1 METEIVI
8 AIIGL
13 VSSVLVQFGG
23 IIINSKLTNYRIE
36 QLERKVEA
44 HNTLVERVYKL
55 EQKDAII
62 DEKIA
67 VANHRIT
74 DLENRP

>member
-1 METEIVI
+1 MPTEIIV
-8 AIIGL
+8 AIVGL

-36 QLERKVEA
+36 QLEHKVERFNHFA
-44 HNTLVERVYKL
+44 ERVHNLETHNTL
-55 EQKDAII
+55 Q

-67 VANHRIT
+67 VANHRIS
-74 DLENRP
+74 DLEKKP